1 MKNKYNFKLKFS
13 VISLVFAIITIAFSI
28 CMIVFS
34 SKESFGIAK
43 AEWLDFLFAGIASI
57 ATVFL
62 GVVAFLQN
70 ERFKYESDLSAQR
83 SEEKSIEYQNQLID
97 INNRIM
103 KLEENKEYAYLA
115 FAQDIVVVCN
125 SNCGFQSKNPKT
137 YTGGITN
144 GDKDFKDGTVFIFNI
159 TNQTDVPIR
168 YFQIKKLNIRYSD
181 YGTGEEQQ
189 LVTYTSGGFIPNPI
203 ISKGENVSYV
213 LVANGLTNLAED
225 LPNGVEINLVIELEV
240 VSIFGRRVI
249 QTYLLR
255 LQRKNAFFDAKT
267 DKHIFWNYCY
277 ESTPKLLAEEHVGD

>member
-1 MKNKYNFKLKFS
+1 
-13 VISLVFAIITIAFSI
+13 
-28 CMIVFS
+28 
-34 SKESFGIAK
+34 
-43 AEWLDFLFAGIASI
+43 
-57 ATVFL
+57 
-62 GVVAFLQN
+62 
-70 ERFKYESDLSAQR
+70 
-83 SEEKSIEYQNQLID
+83 
-97 INNRIM
+97 M

-115 FAQDIVVVCN
+115 FTQDIVVVCN

-144 GDKDFKDGTVFIFNI
+144 GDKDFKDGTVFVFNI

-189 LVTYTSGGFIPNPI
+189 LVKYTSGGFVPNPI

-213 LVANGLTNLAED
+213 LVASGLTNLAED
-225 LPNGVEINLVIELEV
+225 LPNGMEINLVIELEV

-277 ESTPKLLAEEHVGD
+277 ESTPKLLAEEQLGD